1 MLGAKEVELAEA
13 EDVVKITNAKV
24 GFAGPIG
31 LNIPVIMDN
40 GVKYMRNFIVG
51 ANETDHH
58 YKNVNL
64 EDFEVYK
71 IADIRNV
78 KEHDRCPNC
87 DGHLVFKK
95 GIEIGNTFKLG
106 TKYSESLGLNYSDE
120 NNELKP
126 VVMGCYG
133 IGIERIIAALVEQNH
148 DEKGIIWPMNIA
160 PFKVCIVQISD
171 KDEKQKEVA
180 NNLYNTLNSMGID
193 TLLDDR
199 NERPGVKF
207 NDMDLIGIPVR
218 ITVGKKV
225 EENNVELLHVDVMD
239 GHFVEKMAFGPDHIK
254 MLKELTTIPLDVH
267 LMIEKPERKLDTI
280 IDAGADIITIH
291 QESTTRLYS
300 CIEKIKSR
308 GVKAGVVLSPATN
321 EDTLKYVLDKIDM
334 ILLMTINP
342 GEAGPGFHEE
352 LLTKIK
358 NVRELIGDRD
368 IDLEVD
374 GGIDNTNIAKCK
386 EAGVNVFVSG
396 GYVFKG
402 DIAEKIKTLREALK

>member
-1 MLGAKEVELAEA
+1 MRTMKLAPSVFGA
-13 EDVVKITNAKV
+13 
-24 GFAGPIG
+24 G
-31 LNIPVIMDN
+31 
-40 GVKYMRNFIVG
+40 
-51 ANETDHH
+51 
-58 YKNVNL
+58 
-64 EDFEVYK
+64 
-71 IADIRNV
+71 
-78 KEHDRCPNC
+78 
-87 DGHLVFKK
+87 
-95 GIEIGNTFKLG
+95 IGNLSKQ
-106 TKYSESLGLNYSDE
+106 
-120 NNELKP
+120 LK
-126 VVMGCYG
+126 
-133 IGIERIIAALVEQNH
+133 IL
-148 DEKGIIWPMNIA
+148 
-160 PFKVCIVQISD
+160 
-171 KDEKQKEVA
+171 
-180 NNLYNTLNSMGID
+180 
-193 TLLDDR
+193 
-199 NERPGVKF
+199 
-207 NDMDLIGIPVR
+207 
-218 ITVGKKV
+218 
-225 EENNVELLHVDVMD
+225 ELLHVDVMD

>member
-1 MLGAKEVELAEA
+1 
-13 EDVVKITNAKV
+13 
-24 GFAGPIG
+24 
-31 LNIPVIMDN
+31 
-40 GVKYMRNFIVG
+40 
-51 ANETDHH
+51 
-58 YKNVNL
+58 
-64 EDFEVYK
+64 
-71 IADIRNV
+71 
-78 KEHDRCPNC
+78 
-87 DGHLVFKK
+87 
-95 GIEIGNTFKLG
+95 
-106 TKYSESLGLNYSDE
+106 
-120 NNELKP
+120 
-126 VVMGCYG
+126 
-133 IGIERIIAALVEQNH
+133 
-148 DEKGIIWPMNIA
+148 
-160 PFKVCIVQISD
+160 
-171 KDEKQKEVA
+171 
-180 NNLYNTLNSMGID
+180 
-193 TLLDDR
+193 
-199 NERPGVKF
+199 
-207 NDMDLIGIPVR
+207 
-218 ITVGKKV
+218 
-225 EENNVELLHVDVMD
+225 
-239 GHFVEKMAFGPDHIK
+239 
-254 MLKELTTIPLDVH
+254 
-267 LMIEKPERKLDTI
+267 MIEKPERKLDTI

-368 IDLEVD
+368 VDLEVD

>member
-1 MLGAKEVELAEA
+1 MKYYLSPSILSADFAHLG
-13 EDVVKITNAKV
+13 D
-24 GFAGPIG
+24 
-31 LNIPVIMDN
+31 D
-40 GVKYMRNFIVG
+40 
-51 ANETDHH
+51 
-58 YKNVNL
+58 
-64 EDFEVYK
+64 
-71 IADIRNV
+71 
-78 KEHDRCPNC
+78 
-87 DGHLVFKK
+87 
-95 GIEIGNTFKLG
+95 
-106 TKYSESLGLNYSDE
+106 
-120 NNELKP
+120 
-126 VVMGCYG
+126 
-133 IGIERIIAALVEQNH
+133 IAAT
-148 DEKGIIWPMNIA
+148 EKGGT
-160 PFKVCIVQISD
+160 Q
-171 KDEKQKEVA
+171 
-180 NNLYNTLNSMGID
+180 Y
-193 TLLDDR
+193 
-199 NERPGVKF
+199 
-207 NDMDLIGIPVR
+207 
-218 ITVGKKV
+218 
-225 EENNVELLHVDVMD
+225 LHYDVMD
-239 GHFVEKMAFGPDHIK
+239 GMFVPSISFGMPV
-254 MLKELTTIPLDVH
+254 LKSVRKITDLVLDVH
-267 LMIEKPERKLDTI
+267 LMIEKPERKLDAI

-358 NVRELIGDRD
+358 NVRDLIGDRD

>member
-1 MLGAKEVELAEA
+1 MNCLSPSILSADYTILGEQIRTMDEA
-13 EDVVKITNAKV
+13 
-24 GFAGPIG
+24 
-31 LNIPVIMDN
+31 
-40 GVKYMRNFIVG
+40 G
-51 ANETDHH
+51 AQYVH
-58 YKNVNL
+58 
-64 EDFEVYK
+64 
-71 IADIRNV
+71 I
-78 KEHDRCPNC
+78 
-87 DGHLVFKK
+87 
-95 GIEIGNTFKLG
+95 
-106 TKYSESLGLNYSDE
+106 
-120 NNELKP
+120 
-126 VVMGCYG
+126 
-133 IGIERIIAALVEQNH
+133 
-148 DEKGIIWPMNIA
+148 
-160 PFKVCIVQISD
+160 
-171 KDEKQKEVA
+171 
-180 NNLYNTLNSMGID
+180 
-193 TLLDDR
+193 
-199 NERPGVKF
+199 
-207 NDMDLIGIPVR
+207 
-218 ITVGKKV
+218 
-225 EENNVELLHVDVMD
+225 DVMD
-239 GHFVEKMAFGPDHIK
+239 GQFVPSISIGLPVIK
-254 MLKELTTIPLDVH
+254 TIRKCTDRIFDVH
-267 LMIEKPERKLDTI
+267 LMIEKPERKLDAI

-386 EAGVNVFVSG
+386 EAGVNIFVSG